1 MRLSRSDRAVKAV
14 EHHPAVRRVVLV
26 GSRAAGTATALSD
39 WDFVVETD
47 DFQTVAHDIGALIAP
62 LGPLAQ
68 QWDRLSENYCWM
80 VMMPGP
86 IKLDFI
92 FGEPHEREPA
102 WDPQPS
108 NLDAIDCHFWDW
120 VLWLHSKRSSGKAD
134 VVQGELDRMF
144 GHILLPMG
152 AQPPRPDSLDN
163 AVASYLVL
171 RAVLERRF
179 GVSVTRTLEGQVVR
193 ALHPHR

>member
-1 MRLSRSDRAVKAV
+1 MSVSRSDRAVKAV
-14 EHHPAVRRVVLV
+14 ERHPAVQRVVLV

-47 DFQTVAHDIGALIAP
+47 DFQTVAHDIGSLIAP

-68 QWDRLSENYCWM
+68 QWDRLSETYCWM

-92 FGEPHEREPA
+92 FGEPHESEPP
-102 WDPQPS
+102 WDPEPS

-120 VLWLHSKRSSGKAD
+120 VLWLHSKRSSGKTD
-134 VVQGELDRMF
+134 MVQGELDRMF

-152 AQPPRPDSLDN
+152 ADSPPDSLDD
-163 AVASYLVL
+163 VIASYLE
-171 RAVLERRF
+171 RREALERRF
-179 GVSVTRTLEGQVVR
+179 GVSVPRTLEGQVVR
-193 ALHPHR
+193 ALAAPR